1 MKVNEAHGINQTP
14 PRGDT
19 GNLISLPIINE
30 TIKPYP

>member
-1 MKVNEAHGINQTP
+1 MLLDYFSIEID
-14 PRGDT
+14 DT